1 MCVKRIVFLRG
12 WVLND
17 IIYELMQV
25 LRLTAGERLMRDY
38 YSDEVKG
45 LPPPVSC
52 GQSSLQIVAYLKR
65 LTRAFAV
72 ELDEAGYL
80 DTLGD
85 GDGVIVESGLDSQED
100 TAGIMQ
106 KQRKAAAEAFGGALR
121 AIERGFGGT
130 LDELDPGAMVKPLLR
145 SFVLAFFMAFLLYR
159 SYNPRV
165 FKTYIKRD
173 KIE

>member
-1 MCVKRIVFLRG
+1 MLCVKRIVFLRG

-72 ELDEAGYL
+72 ELDEAGFL

-106 KQRKAAAEAFGGALR
+106 KQRNENNNNDNSKQYEQNTQKTIQKTMHR
-121 AIERGFGGT
+121 T
-130 LDELDPGAMVKPLLR
+130 QTQTNHKKKNNKKHKNTH
-145 SFVLAFFMAFLLYR
+145 YT
-159 SYNPRV
+159 YNKQLKGPASML
-165 FKTYIKRD
+165 KLHTK
-173 KIE
+173 